1 MTQPSEFFRAV
12 VDSAPMAAA
21 VVGPDLTI
29 LSWNAVAT
37 DLTGWA
43 AEDVIGN
50 RDPMVPPEDVER
62 TRQVLAA
69 WFEHPEQV
77 QRLVLRRLRPDGTEM
92 HLMLES
98 ATPIE
103 VDAGRCMALWFSE
116 ATDVDALLLQRNRLS
131 RHLAGATH
139 VEQVL
144 PVLTAA
150 MRDMLGGTAAIVLR
164 RCPPGDHLHGV
175 RAFGMETEV
184 AEQVELDLDRDEPWD
199 VAVGGNVADGTLTH
213 DGRRHP
219 VAFVPMGPEGEGWVL
234 AIYDT
239 AAADASPRVRDL
251 FRAVADEAWAALE
264 RVALVTELDGKIEIL
279 EATNRI
285 ASSVGLDLEDALHA
299 VTRQAA
305 EALSCERAAVYLTD
319 PANGGISLA
328 HVFASDASP
337 AQLLAEDEG
346 LALAEEVVRT
356 GKEVLFQDV
365 TACEFADGPWHADA
379 GSVAVMGLPLQ
390 VGRRTV
396 GSLVVAHTV
405 AHPRGFTSLC
415 QQVGS
420 AVAQQAALAVE
431 HARLFEA
438 ELDNVQRLQELD
450 RMKADW
456 MAGVTHDL
464 KAPLTGLF
472 GFVETMRR
480 MTGHVS
486 EDQQREFLSV
496 MARQADQL
504 VDLVEDLLLS
514 ARVDADAVARRRE
527 LVPID
532 ELVSEAAASLSP
544 DERPRV
550 EVRDHAVSTPVLGD
564 RSHLQRVLQNL
575 LGNALRHGGG
585 EVVVTISDDD
595 GEALVAIEDDGPGVA
610 EDQRERIF
618 ERFVHGAHEA
628 SSGLGLYVARG
639 IVDAHGGSIQ
649 VTDRPDGR
657 PGARFEVRL
666 PPAPAQSEQ
675 DLQDAVP
682 EDERRRVSSDTG
694 I

>member
-1 MTQPSEFFRAV
+1 MTQSSELYRAV
-12 VDSAPMAAA
+12 VDSAPMAAG
-21 VVGPDLTI
+21 VLGPDLTI
-29 LSWNAVAT
+29 LAWNAAAA

-43 AEDVIGN
+43 AEEVVGK
-50 RDPMVPPEDVER
+50 RDPTVAPEDVER
-62 TRQVLAA
+62 VRQALAT
-69 WFEHPEQV
+69 WLEHPEQV
-77 QRLVLRRLRPDGTEM
+77 ERLVLRRLRPDGSEM
-92 HLMLES
+92 QLTLES
-98 ATPIE
+98 ATPIA
-103 VDAGRCMALWFSE
+103 VDAGRAMTLWFSE
-116 ATDVDALLLQRNRLS
+116 TTDVDAMLLQRNRLS
-131 RHLAGATH
+131 RHLVGATH
-139 VEQVL
+139 IEQVL

-150 MRDMLGGTAAIVLR
+150 TRDVLGGTAAIVLR
-164 RCPPGDHLHGV
+164 RCPPGEHLHGV

-184 AEQVELDLDRDEPWD
+184 AEQVQLDLDRGAPWD
-199 VAVGGNVADGTLTH
+199 VAVAGGVADGTLVL
-213 DGRRHP
+213 DGREHP
-219 VAFVPMGPEGEGWVL
+219 VTFAPMGPEGEAWVL
-234 AIYDT
+234 AVCDT
-239 AAADASPRVRDL
+239 AAASASPHVRDL
-251 FRAVADEAWAALE
+251 FRAVGDEAWAALE

-285 ASSVGLDLEDALHA
+285 ASSVGLDLEHALDA

-319 PANGGISLA
+319 PVTGGISLA

-390 VGRRTV
+390 VGNRIV
-396 GSLVVAHTV
+396 GTLVVAHTV

-415 QQVGS
+415 QQVGA
-420 AVAQQAALAVE
+420 AVSQQAALAVE
-431 HARLFEA
+431 HARLFEV
-438 ELDNVQRLQELD
+438 ELDNVQRLQDLD

-472 GFVETMRR
+472 GFVETLRR

-486 EDQQREFLSV
+486 EDQQREFLNV
-496 MARQADQL
+496 MSRQADQL

-514 ARVDADAVARRRE
+514 ARVDADVVARRRD
-527 LVPID
+527 LIPVD
-532 ELVSEAAASLSP
+532 ELVDDAVDSLSP
-544 DERPRV
+544 DERARV
-550 EVRDHAVSTPVLGD
+550 EVRGHGVSVPVRGD
-564 RSHLQRVLQNL
+564 PAHLQRVFQNL

-585 EVVVTISDDD
+585 TVVVTVADDD
-595 GEALVAIEDDGPGVA
+595 GNALVAFEDDGPGVP
-610 EDQRERIF
+610 EQQRERIF
-618 ERFVHGAHEA
+618 ERFVHGEHGA

-639 IVDAHGGSIQ
+639 IVDAHDGSIE
-649 VTDRPDGR
+649 VTDRRDGH
-657 PGARFEVRL
+657 PGARFEVRFPRGRAGREQEL
-666 PPAPAQSEQ
+666 DGPAP
-675 DLQDAVP
+675 
-682 EDERRRVSSDTG
+682 DEERPRASPDTG